1 MRSTP
6 RPALRLA
13 ALAGWLAL
21 TAAGP
26 VLAAERPTVGSPAP
40 NFTLQSQD
48 GLSLELAALRGKERA
63 VLVFF
68 RGSW

>member
-1 MRSTP
+1 MRSNP

-21 TAAGP
+21 TATGP
-26 VLAAERPTVGSPAP
+26 TLAAERPTVGSPAP
-40 NFTLQSQD
+40 NFTLSATD
-48 GLSLELAALRGKERA
+48 GSSHELAALRGKERA